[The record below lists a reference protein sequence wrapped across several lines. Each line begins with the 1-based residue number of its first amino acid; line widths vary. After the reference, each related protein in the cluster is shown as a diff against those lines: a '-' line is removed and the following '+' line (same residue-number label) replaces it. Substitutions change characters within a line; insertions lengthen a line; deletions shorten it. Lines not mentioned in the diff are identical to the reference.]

1 MFSFRILKEMRTPI
15 NEWIKAFLLK
25 RPYLHVLP
33 FIQVFHISIHKHHIS
48 SRPSYV
54 FFFPINTIM
63 HLNRKSYYTVHAKYS
78 SHYTAYSSKTFL
90 QNTIKS
96 ITSFHQN
103 YIILWCLCT
112 SRPTLIP
119 ANKLQ
124 CTKLVETL
132 RKHSQASIPYTIYKS
147 VRDRPVIDTLFRVSM
162 DIFST
167 L

>member
-1 MFSFRILKEMRTPI
+1 MFSFRILKEMRTPL
-15 NEWIKAFLLK
+15 NEWIKAFFIEK
-25 RPYLHVLP
+25 TIFTRPAFY
-33 FIQVFHISIHKHHIS
+33 S
-48 SRPSYV
+48 SFPYIYTQTSH
-54 FFFPINTIM
+54 FFTTFLRFFSINTIM

-124 CTKLVETL
+124 CTKLVKTL

>member
-1 MFSFRILKEMRTPI
+1 MV
-15 NEWIKAFLLK
+15 NEWIKAFFYWKDHIYTSCLLFK
-25 RPYLHVLP
+25 FSIYLYTNITFLHDLLT
-33 FIQVFHISIHKHHIS
+33 
-48 SRPSYV
+48 
-54 FFFPINTIM
+54 FFSINTIM

-103 YIILWCLCT
+103 YIILWCICT

-132 RKHSQASIPYTIYKS
+132 RKHSQAWIPNTIYKS
-147 VRDRPVIDTLFRVSM
+147 VRDRPVIDTLFRVSV

-167 L
+167 P

>member
-1 MFSFRILKEMRTPI
+1 MNQGLFYWKDHIYTSCLLFKFSIYLYTNI
-15 NEWIKAFLLK
+15 TFLHDL
-25 RPYLHVLP
+25 LT
-33 FIQVFHISIHKHHIS
+33 
-48 SRPSYV
+48 
-54 FFFPINTIM
+54 FFFSINTIM
-63 HLNRKSYYTVHAKYS
+63 HFNRKSYYTVHAKDS

-103 YIILWCLCT
+103 YIILWCICT

-124 CTKLVETL
+124 CTKLETL

-147 VRDRPVIDTLFRVSM
+147 VRDRPVNDTLFRVSL
-162 DIFST
+162 I
-167 L
+167 LHKI

>member
-1 MFSFRILKEMRTPI
+1 MNQGLFIEKTIFTRPAFYSSFPYIYTQTSHFFTT
-15 NEWIKAFLLK
+15 FL
-25 RPYLHVLP
+25 R
-33 FIQVFHISIHKHHIS
+33 F
-48 SRPSYV
+48 

-103 YIILWCLCT
+103 CIILWCLCT

>member
-1 MFSFRILKEMRTPI
+1 MRTLV
-15 NEWIKAFLLK
+15 NEWIKAFFIEK
-25 RPYLHVLP
+25 TIFTRPAFYSSFPYIYTQTSHFFTTFLRLFPSTPSCTSKERVTTRFMRNILHIIQP
-33 FIQVFHISIHKHHIS
+33 IQV
-48 SRPSYV
+48 RP
-54 FFFPINTIM
+54 
-63 HLNRKSYYTVHAKYS
+63 
-78 SHYTAYSSKTFL
+78 FL

-103 YIILWCLCT
+103 YIILWCICT

-124 CTKLVETL
+124 CTKLDETL

-167 L
+167 P

>member
-1 MFSFRILKEMRTPI
+1 MFSLSNFKRDAHNDQWRNQGL
-15 NEWIKAFLLK
+15 FLLK
-25 RPYLHVLP
+25 SPYLHVLP

-54 FFFPINTIM
+54 FFSINTIM

-103 YIILWCLCT
+103 YIILWCICT

-132 RKHSQASIPYTIYKS
+132 RKHSQASIPNTIYKS
-147 VRDRPVIDTLFRVSM
+147 VRDRPVIETLFRVSV

-167 L
+167 P